1 METEK
6 IKDVVLQH
14 DELLNGVEAFA
25 IVEGLK
31 LFNEKHKEYTRSME
45 AKGKRMLIGENY
57 FETIINHGL
66 LWKLKKLSNN
76 DAVENSSELKN
87 GKI

>member
-1 METEK
+1 MEKEK
-6 IKDVVLQH
+6 IKDVVLQE
-14 DELLNGVEAFA
+14 DELLNAVEAFV

-31 LFNEKHKEYTRSME
+31 LFNENHKDYTKSME

-66 LWKLKKLSNN
+66 LWKLKKFVYNE
-76 DAVENSSELKN
+76 AIENLVELKN